1 MAGGSGERDRLLKQ
15 LAGAIRALASDAADP
30 RLAAAREHQA
40 RLETPVRVAIGGEF
54 SSGKSSLVKMMLG
67 AHVVTPGAAASAVP
81 TVRFHYMPAL
91 SIRLLKDDEFLE
103 ITADTK
109 LPRAEL
115 LQYDRMDVGI
125 DLPLLK
131 DLEIYDTP
139 GTSDPNRTE
148 DQIQHVAS
156 QVDFVI
162 WCTNATQA
170 WRQSERKLFLGLDE
184 TVQKRSL
191 LVVTHVDLPRV
202 KASLGR
208 LMGRLDKEAGPMFHA
223 VVPMDVLGATK
234 SRDAAGQI
242 RAPETWRESG
252 GEHFLATLQEVT
264 GVIRAPWLAAAEA
277 FLRENALEDSG
288 NDDIAP
294 VATQHESPDET
305 QNEAPVAAKPE
316 ITPAPDPDPA
326 SNPGDFAQLWA
337 ERYGE
342 FRTVMEWPEPT
353 HDDEVRTYVLDLLR
367 SFGAMDEAEATEA
380 EMNAR
385 LAEAAEYLEA
395 AEIDTLP
402 DGFAPYAKA
411 ALAQLDWEFEQ
422 LAKTR

>member
-1 MAGGSGERDRLLKQ
+1 MLGGSEDRDLLLRK
-15 LAGAIRALASDAADP
+15 LAGAVRTLSSAGVGEQLED
-30 RLAAAREHQA
+30 AREHLSRLQA
-40 RLETPVRVAIGGEF
+40 PIRVAIGGEF

-81 TVRFHYMPAL
+81 TVRFHYMPSL
-91 SIRLLKDDEFLE
+91 SIRLRKDDESLE

-131 DLEIYDTP
+131 ALEIYDTP

-184 TVQKRSL
+184 AVRQRSL

-208 LMGRLDKEAGPMFHA
+208 LMARLEKEAGPLFHA
-223 VVPMDVLGATK
+223 VIPMDVLGATQ

-242 RAPETWRESG
+242 REPASWRESG
-252 GEHFLATLQEVT
+252 GEKFFAAMHD
-264 GVIRAPWLAAAEA
+264 VIESVRTPWAEAAEA
-277 FLRENALEDSG
+277 FLIG
-288 NDDIAP
+288 NDLGRDENTDSIPASVETQEPDP
-294 VATQHESPDET
+294 VAPAM
-305 QNEAPVAAKPE
+305 EAGPTEEPAASS
-316 ITPAPDPDPA
+316 TAT
-326 SNPGDFAQLWA
+326 SLAQLWA

-342 FRTVMEWPEPT
+342 FRAVMDWPEPT

-367 SFGAMDEAEATEA
+367 SFGAVEVAGHSSESVIEAEI
-380 EMNAR
+380 NAR
-385 LAEAAEYLEA
+385 LDEAAEYLEA
-395 AEIDTLP
+395 AQAQTLP
-402 DGFAPYAKA
+402 DGFTPYAKA

-422 LAKTR
+422 LAKQR